1 MPQSQAEKRSRFA
14 RMFPDR
20 VEKAVKQFQLISN
33 CSSKSNY
40 DYDRDT
46 VAKVW
51 VHLLDAMMTSA
62 DDYGLSIDF
71 TLNGKT
77 LSELSQSGSI
87 ASLFEPEQ
95 PEVNSTGTLF

>member
-1 MPQSQAEKRSRFA
+1 MPQTPAEKRDRFA

-33 CSSKSNY
+33 CSGSSNY

-51 VHLLDAMMTSA
+51 IHLLEAMRASA
-62 DDYGLSIDF
+62 DDYGLDIDF
-71 TLNGKT
+71 KINGKT
-77 LSELSQSGSI
+77 LGDCIDSGSI
-87 ASLFEPEQ
+87 RSLFETEQ
-95 PEVNSTGTLF
+95 PEVESTGTLF

>member
-1 MPQSQAEKRSRFA
+1 MPQSTQEKRDRFA

-40 DYDRDT
+40 DYDKDT

-51 VHLLDAMMTSA
+51 VHLLGAMAKSA
-62 DDYGLSIDF
+62 DDYGLDIDF
-71 TLNGKT
+71 KINGKT
-77 LSELSQSGSI
+77 TADVLESGSI
-87 ASLFEPEQ
+87 QSLFEAKQ
-95 PEVNSTGTLF
+95 P

>member
-1 MPQSQAEKRSRFA
+1 MPQSASEKRDRFA

-40 DYDRDT
+40 EYSRET

-51 VHLLDAMMTSA
+51 VHLLDAMMNSA
-62 DDYGLSIDF
+62 DDFGLEIDF
-71 TLNGKT
+71 TINGKT
-77 LSELSQSGSI
+77 LSEVSSSGSI
-87 ASLFEPEQ
+87 TSLFEPTQ
-95 PEVNSTGTLF
+95 PEVSSAGTLF

>member
-1 MPQSQAEKRSRFA
+1 MSQSIAEKRDRFA

-20 VEKAVKQFQLISN
+20 VEKAVKQFKLISN

-51 VHLLDAMMTSA
+51 VHLLGAMMESA
-62 DDYGLSIDF
+62 DDYGLDIDF
-71 TLNGKT
+71 SINGKT
-77 LSELSQSGSI
+77 LSDVGKSGSI
-87 ASLFEPEQ
+87 QSLFETTQ
-95 PEVNSTGTLF
+95 PEATSSGALF

>member
-1 MPQSQAEKRSRFA
+1 MPQSIQEKRDRFA

-20 VEKAVKQFQLISN
+20 VEKVVKQFQLISN

-51 VHLLDAMMTSA
+51 THLLGAMQESA
-62 DDYGLSIDF
+62 DEYGLDIDF
-71 TLNGKT
+71 KINGKA
-77 LSELSQSGSI
+77 LGDVLESGSI
-87 ASLFEPEQ
+87 QSLFETTQ
-95 PEVNSTGTLF
+95 PEGESAGTLF

>member
-1 MPQSQAEKRSRFA
+1 MPQSTAEKRDRFA

-51 VHLLDAMMTSA
+51 VHLLEAMMESA

-71 TLNGKT
+71 TINGKT
-77 LSELSQSGSI
+77 LGDCLESGSI
-87 ASLFEPEQ
+87 QSLFETTQ
-95 PEVNSTGTLF
+95 PEVESTGTLF

>member
-1 MPQSQAEKRSRFA
+1 MPQSTAEKRDRFA

-51 VHLLDAMMTSA
+51 VHLLDAMMNSA
-62 DDYGLSIDF
+62 DNYGLDIEF
-71 TLNGKT
+71 TVNGKS
-77 LSELSQSGSI
+77 LGDVAQSGSI
-87 ASLFEPEQ
+87 ASLFETTQ
-95 PEVNSTGTLF
+95 PEGDGQAPLF

>member
-1 MPQSQAEKRSRFA
+1 MPQSIAEKRDRFA

-20 VEKAVKQFQLISN
+20 VEKAMKQFQLISN

-51 VHLLDAMMTSA
+51 VHLLGAMMESA
-62 DDYGLSIDF
+62 DDYGLDIDF
-71 TLNGKT
+71 SINGKT
-77 LSELSQSGSI
+77 LSDVGKSGSI
-87 ASLFEPEQ
+87 QSLFETKQ
-95 PEVNSTGTLF
+95 P